1 MLSMLEEIVLLA
13 VNEKTGELRS
23 TREFGTAYALVGA
36 VFFDLALA
44 RKIDTSE
51 EEIQVIDT
59 APTGNPALDRV
70 LEKMAQRRDLKT
82 VREWIEEIFLS
93 RHDLEGAALRSL
105 IMQGILRHETGKRL
119 WVIDVERFP
128 MVNERPQQHVK
139 VRLAQAILTDEIPET
154 RDIMLVAIAEHC
166 GLLGYVL
173 SDAQLVNRKER
184 IQALSNLETISRKVT
199 DAILNLDTSVRQTIT
214 KVV

>member
-70 LEKMAQRRDLKT
+70 LEKMA
-82 VREWIEEIFLS
+82 
-93 RHDLEGAALRSL
+93 GAAL
-105 IMQGILRHETGKRL
+105 
-119 WVIDVERFP
+119 V
-128 MVNERPQQHVK
+128 
-139 VRLAQAILTDEIPET
+139 
-154 RDIMLVAIAEHC
+154 
-166 GLLGYVL
+166 
-173 SDAQLVNRKER
+173 
-184 IQALSNLETISRKVT
+184 
-199 DAILNLDTSVRQTIT
+199 
-214 KVV
+214 